1 MDCSLPGSSVHGIF
15 QARVLEWAAI
25 TFSRGS
31 SQPRDRTQVSHTVG
45 RHFTVWAT
53 TGLRIDAFE
62 LWCWRRLLKVPW
74 TAMRS
79 KQSILKETSSEY
91 SLERLMLKLKLQYFG
106 YLVWRTNS
114 FEKTLIWGKT
124 EGRRRRGQQSMRW
137 LDGITTGWTWVGTS
151 LRSWWWTGKPVVLQ
165 SMGSQI
171 VRHNWATELKVILES
186 KKPCKNVSF
195 EETSPHRNVKSVSS
209 SPPGA
214 SMRSFSLR
222 GIELHIH
229 PIALWVVLP
238 FFVTIW

>member
-1 MDCSLPGSSVHGIF
+1 MLY
-15 QARVLEWAAI
+15 LL
-25 TFSRGS
+25 
-31 SQPRDRTQVSHTVG
+31 SHQMAE
-45 RHFTVWAT
+45 HQI
-53 TGLRIDAFE
+53 IDAFE
-62 LWCWRRLLKVPW
+62 LWCWKRLLKVPW

-165 SMGSQI
+165 SMGSQ
-171 VRHNWATELKVILES
+171 RFWPNWMTELNWTEHAFSNIYIKWYIWYCEES
-186 KKPCKNVSF
+186 
-195 EETSPHRNVKSVSS
+195 R
-209 SPPGA
+209 
-214 SMRSFSLR
+214 M
-222 GIELHIH
+222 
-229 PIALWVVLP
+229 
-238 FFVTIW
+238 